1 MTVLTL
7 TATPRHTDIECSW
20 DLTGTQ
26 FATVTS
32 MVLTYTDLGT
42 NQWYNQSV
50 ICDGPVAYTE
60 MITGLES
67 ETDFKVYLTV
77 YGKKA
82 NNDTLIVISSV
93 KFVTTTAP
101 PTPPEITLLAGE
113 TFLQVLFWASSANK
127 TPYNFASASS
137 EIDGFVVSCNDLS
150 ANETANV
157 NQENTTPSA
166 RQFSISDVKTYTFTD
181 ISGDE
186 FTYKYVLMPGLQA
199 NHLHE
204 VAVTYYTDY
213 GLGSISNTLQLS
225 TSSQTQTFASYALN
239 DVDVN
244 HFVGVNPSLT
254 ITWRDPVAVS
264 TDGYA
269 DLSSKPKTIER
280 QYQDASENW
289 ISDGTYN
296 LDQSK
301 DVTEAFTS
309 GQYQGDGSGNF
320 VYNEDTTG
328 LVAGTLYRYIITM
341 RDTADTVDITS
352 TTNEVVALK
361 QPTLD
366 MSANALI
373 LDVTTGNF
381 SLDASFST
389 VVTDAGGFAESDF
402 NNNGNAYFRLRY
414 SIDGGENWSTK
425 AITVSNG
432 SVSSDPIVRGTGSQI
447 EIQFKIEA
455 RPMHSTSYYSTYFDT
470 GSQAND
476 FGDATLAVLS
486 GNYNTT
492 LPGAVANFAYTNLD
506 NSSNAVGSITLT
518 WTEEDSSANNSYS
531 DPSYV
536 FFRIEATKASDSSTF
551 VAFLAADFTNINTY
565 ITGFDYSDTYDVS
578 GGICSYTFDTNSPA
592 FFVLGGDYSFTIKR
606 AYINLNTIPSSPAG
620 QAGASASEML
630 FGSIAGNGYASLRLF
645 ENPPAPLVTSYEYQ
659 IHNNALVF
667 NINYGA
673 GTYGFTNG
681 ETYFRVTL
689 TNASG
694 TQVYDASN
702 NIQASIAY
710 YLNMTNIGAVGDSF
724 TLRVR
729 AYVFT
734 DYLSSGTQDRFYS
747 SEATK
752 TFVKEGPVPA
762 SNSVVSYKDTNEQ
775 NQDGTD
781 MLIMWSKVTDT
792 AATALNAPIYYKL
805 DVLDETTETTTT
817 IYLLP
822 PDLLDASGNIDA
834 SNVELMFG
842 SNSLPTNSARYDNT
856 NDPLFSY
863 IYTNCTLGRDYSYT
877 ITAQYYAPDFDKY
890 VLGESEQTA
899 RALRAFGAIPVP
911 IAHIDV
917 ESTGTPTG
925 TKFNFDMSYN
935 PINNSGVANS
945 DIVFEY
951 SKVNSLAT
959 NEIVSGTQY
968 DLSANENQV
977 AVSVFNPIEKGD
989 VILVGFRTYYETYV
1003 ASNAVSMVKNYSALV
1018 SNPDSVN
1025 PVKFTYSPQI
1035 KSFLLT
1041 YNSGNANIF
1050 VTHEINGQQPTE
1062 VHAVTTSLDVNDAST
1077 TATYYDGGAT
1087 VSKQGTKADDYM
1099 YALTVPGVKV
1109 GGLKFL
1115 SIALHNSNG
1124 LDVAQASASG
1134 GLAYGNYILDPA
1146 NPTIFKFV
1154 PQ

>member
-7 TATPRHTDIECSW
+7 TATARHTDIECSW

-67 ETDFKVYLTV
+67 NTDFKVYLTV

-93 KFVTTTAP
+93 EFVTTTTP
-101 PTPPEITLLAGE
+101 PTPPEITLLAGK

-127 TPYNFASASS
+127 TPYDFANSD
-137 EIDGFVVSCNDLS
+137 IDGFVVACNDLS
-150 ANETANV
+150 ANSTANES
-157 NQENTTPSA
+157 QENTTPSA

-181 ISGDE
+181 ISGNQY
-186 FTYKYVLMPGLQA
+186 TYKYVLMPDLQE

-225 TSSQTQTFASYALN
+225 TSSETQTFAAYALN

-264 TDGYA
+264 TDVYA
-269 DLSSKPKTIER
+269 DLPSKPKTIER

-289 ISDGTYN
+289 IFDVSYN
-296 LDQSK
+296 LDQSI
-301 DVTEAFTS
+301 DVTQSFLV

-320 VYNEDTTG
+320 AYNADTTG

-341 RDTADTVDITS
+341 RYTADTVDVTS
-352 TTNEVVALK
+352 TTNSVVALK
-361 QPTLD
+361 KPTLD

-381 SLDASFST
+381 SMDASFST
-389 VVTDAGGFAESDF
+389 VVTDAGGFAESEF
-402 NNNGNAYFRLRY
+402 NNNGDAYFILRY
-414 SIDGGENWSTK
+414 SLDGGAMWSSK

-432 SVSSDPIVRGTGSQI
+432 SLSCDPIVRGADNQM
-447 EIQFKIEA
+447 EIQFEIKA
-455 RPMHSTSYYSTYFDT
+455 RPMHSTNYISSYFDT
-470 GSQAND
+470 GSQADD
-476 FGDATLAVLS
+476 FGDATSGTLN

-492 LPGAVANFAYTNLD
+492 LPGAVANFAYTNVD
-506 NSSNAVGSITLT
+506 NSSNAVGTITLT
-518 WTEEDSSANNSYS
+518 WSEYDSSANNSYS

-536 FFRIEATKASDSSTF
+536 FFRILATKADSTTLI
-551 VAFLAADFTNINTY
+551 AFLAADFTNINTY
-565 ITGFDYSDTYDVS
+565 ITGHDYSDTYNVS
-578 GGICSYTFDTNSPA
+578 DGICSYTFDTNTHA
-592 FFVLGGDYSFTIKR
+592 FFVLGGDYSFTIER
-606 AYINLNTIPSSPAG
+606 AYINLNTIASSPAG
-620 QAGASASEML
+620 QAGGSNSEML
-630 FGSIAGNGYASLRLF
+630 FGPIAGTGYSSLRLF
-645 ENPPAPLVTSYEYQ
+645 ENPPAPLVTAYEYQ
-659 IHNNALVF
+659 INNNALVF
-667 NINYGA
+667 NIAYGA
-673 GTYGFTNG
+673 GTYGFTHG

-689 TNASG
+689 TDASG
-694 TQVYDASN
+694 AEVYDASN

-710 YLNMTNIGAVGDSF
+710 YLSMANIGAVGDSF

-734 DYLSSGTQDRFYS
+734 DYLSNGTDDNFYS
-747 SEATK
+747 SEVTK
-752 TFVKEGPVPA
+752 TFVKEGPVPP
-762 SNSVVSYKDTNEQ
+762 SDSVVSYKDTNQQ

-781 MLIMWSKVTDT
+781 MLIEWSEVTNA
-792 AATALNAPIYYKL
+792 AATALNVPIYYRL
-805 DVLDETTETTTT
+805 EVLDETTETTTT
-817 IYLLP
+817 IFLLP

-842 SNSLPTNSARYDNT
+842 SAGLPANYARYDNT
-856 NDPLFSY
+856 NDPVFSY

-877 ITAQYYAPDFDKY
+877 ITARYYAPDFNKY

-917 ESTGTPTG
+917 ESHGVF
-925 TKFNFDMSYN
+925 FNFDMSYH
-935 PINNSGVANS
+935 PTNNSGVANS

-959 NEIVSGTQY
+959 NEVVSGTQY

-977 AVSVFNPIEKGD
+977 AVSIFNPIQKGD

-1003 ASNAVSMVKNYSALV
+1003 ASNAVSMVKNYSTLV
-1018 SNPDSVN
+1018 SNPESVN

-1035 KSFLLT
+1035 KSIHISYVGGECLI
-1041 YNSGNANIF
+1041 A
-1050 VTHEINGQQPTE
+1050 VTHEVNGEIPSE
-1062 VHAVTTSLDVNDAST
+1062 FVGVTHSADVANT
-1077 TATYYDGGAT
+1077 LTLATYYDEEAASDA
-1087 VSKQGTKADDYM
+1087 VDVADKIDDYT
-1099 YALTVPGVKV
+1099 YTLTVPTVKV
-1109 GGLKFL
+1109 NGLVFAN
-1115 SIALHNSNG
+1115 ITLHNSNG
-1124 LDVAQASASG
+1124 LAVAQVSNNT
-1134 GLAYGNYILDPA
+1134 GLVTGTYVLDR
-1146 NPTIFKFV
+1146 TQLTSHIFV
-1154 PQ
+1154 LQA

>member
-93 KFVTTTAP
+93 EFVTTTAP

-150 ANETANV
+150 ANETANA

-186 FTYKYVLMPGLQA
+186 YTYKYVLMPGLQA

-289 ISDGTYN
+289 ISDVTYN

-328 LVAGTLYRYIITM
+328 LVAGTQYRYIITM

-352 TTNEVVALK
+352 TTNKVVALK

-414 SIDGGENWSTK
+414 SIDGGANWSTK

-455 RPMHSTSYYSTYFDT
+455 SPRHSTSYYSTYFDT
-470 GSQAND
+470 GSQANN
-476 FGDATLAVLS
+476 FGDATSAVLS

-578 GGICSYTFDTNSPA
+578 GGICSYTFDTNSHA

-645 ENPPAPLVTSYEYQ
+645 ENPPAPLVTNYEYQ
-659 IHNNALVF
+659 IHNNVLVF

-729 AYVFT
+729 AYVLT

-781 MLIMWSKVTDT
+781 MLIVWSKVTDT

-805 DVLDETTETTTT
+805 DVLDETTETTAT

-842 SNSLPTNSARYDNT
+842 SASLPTNSARYDNT

-877 ITAQYYAPDFDKY
+877 ITARYYAPDFDKY

-917 ESTGTPTG
+917 ESTGT
-925 TKFNFDMSYN
+925 KFNFYMSYN
-935 PINNSGVANS
+935 PSNTSGVANS
-945 DIVFEY
+945 NIVFEY
-951 SKVNSLAT
+951 SKINSLAPT
-959 NEIVSGTQY
+959 EVISGTQY

-977 AVSVFNPIEKGD
+977 AVSVFNSIEKGD

-1018 SNPDSVN
+1018 SNPESVN

-1035 KSFLLT
+1035 KSIHIS
-1041 YNSGNANIF
+1041 YVGGQCSIA
-1050 VTHEINGQQPTE
+1050 VTHEVNGETPSE
-1062 VHAVTTSLDVNDAST
+1062 FVGVTHSANVDNTLT
-1077 TATYYDGGAT
+1077 LATYYDEAAT
-1087 VSKQGTKADDYM
+1087 SDAVPVANKIDDYT
-1099 YALTVPGVKV
+1099 YTLTVPTVKDS
-1109 GGLKFL
+1109 GLVFAN
-1115 SIALHNSNG
+1115 ITLHNSKG
-1124 LDVAQASASG
+1124 LAVAQVSNST
-1134 GLAYGNYILDPA
+1134 GLATGTYVLKRTE
-1146 NPTIFKFV
+1146 PTSHIFV
-1154 PQ
+1154 YQA